1 MTRHERPPR
10 LEPTERDDG
19 RGPPRPPQVHPIL
32 PASREQ
38 HEEATLH
45 RRRSPITGAGHRP
58 GRRVRRRRYHR
69 RSALGPATPP
79 ALQAGA
85 AYFRVT
91 AEGDGDRLIGVESPV
106 ARNTML
112 HETVSENGN
121 RTMRHVEQVA
131 ITPDQ
136 PLELV
141 PGGYHVMLMGLEQGL
156 KEGSTFPL
164 TLVFEEAG
172 PVEVEVQVEALD
184 AEGPGTDH

>member
-1 MTRHERPPR
+1 MTKR
-10 LEPTERDDG
+10 LFTAAAVLSLALGTAHAAEF
-19 RGPPRPPQVHPIL
+19 
-32 PASREQ
+32 
-38 HEEATLH
+38 
-45 RRRSPITGAGHRP
+45 GAGAITVEAPWAR
-58 GRRVRRRRYHR
+58 
-69 RSALGPATPP
+69 ATPP
-79 ALQAGA
+79 ASQAGA

-121 RTMRHVEQVA
+121 RTMRHVAQVA

-164 TLVFEEAG
+164 TLVFEQAG